1 MKNVLEKI
9 KDIRKKKGFSH
20 EYIAHELKMS
30 QVSYSKIEK
39 NETKLTLE
47 RLYKIAEILDVTVG
61 DILDIEPKNQ
71 LHQINRDQSTGYL
84 QKIDAFYQENK
95 EKSERIDQ
103 LYDTIIKDKD
113 HIIQQLKMTIESISA
128 K

>member
-1 MKNVLEKI
+1 MENILEKI
-9 KDIRKKKGFSH
+9 KEIRKKKGFSH
-20 EYIAHELKMS
+20 EYMAHELKMS

-47 RLYKIAEILDVTVG
+47 RLYKIAEILEITVG
-61 DILDIEPKNQ
+61 DILDIQPKNQ

-103 LYDTIIKDKD
+103 LYGTIIKDKD
-113 HIIQQLKMTIESISA
+113 LIIQQLKITLENIS
-128 K
+128 KK